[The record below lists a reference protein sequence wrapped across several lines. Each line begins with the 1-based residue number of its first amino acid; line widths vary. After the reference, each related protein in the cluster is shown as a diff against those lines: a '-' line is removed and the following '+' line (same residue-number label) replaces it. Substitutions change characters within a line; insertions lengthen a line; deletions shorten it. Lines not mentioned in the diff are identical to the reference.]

1 MRSLPLAG
9 AAVGDEL
16 VFEKA
21 GAYAVTE
28 GIYLFLSRD
37 LPRVYVRTEDGSLVL
52 RRDAVST
59 DKINSKE

>member
-1 MRSLPLAG
+1 M
-9 AAVGDEL
+9 
-16 VFEKA
+16 
-21 GAYAVTE
+21 TE

-37 LPRVYVRTEDGSLVL
+37 MPRVYVRTEDGSLVL